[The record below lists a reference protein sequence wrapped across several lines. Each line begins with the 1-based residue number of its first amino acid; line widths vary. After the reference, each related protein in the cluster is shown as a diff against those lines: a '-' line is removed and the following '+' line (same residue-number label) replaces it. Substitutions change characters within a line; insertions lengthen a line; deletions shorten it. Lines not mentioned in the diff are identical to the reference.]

1 MIYVLETKCSARY
14 SPGCA
19 PETMPDS
26 AIDSNEKHLR
36 YKRLA
41 QVPRLHRRRM
51 IHRLCSGLICLLL
64 TCTVEA
70 MTPAPGL
77 SVDSEIATAGYY
89 RLRWESGSGPFELQE
104 AADPGFHSATIL
116 YRGPDLATVISGKP
130 DGTWYYRVR
139 ASLENRHGPWSD
151 PITVSVSHHDLSRAV
166 LFLLLGLCVFAATVL
181 MITRGKETV

>member
-1 MIYVLETKCSARY
+1 
-14 SPGCA
+14 
-19 PETMPDS
+19 MPDS